1 MLIMLSEIIKLCKRL
16 AGWVKTNNGLAHRGG
31 GELYL
36 TSIIILVAVISFGL
50 GRLSKIR
57 EEKTPITIEKV
68 KENTETGESKPL
80 STSNVDSGTNGA
92 GIMLQ
97 HNSSTISNF
106 PSSSKIFVASRNGKK
121 YYYAW
126 CESANVIKEQNRIW
140 FSTQAEAEKAGY
152 QPAANCKG
160 LK

>member
-1 MLIMLSEIIKLCKRL
+1 MIPKLVKFCKL
-16 AGWVKTNNGLAHRGG
+16 ARRGG
-31 GELYL
+31 GDNTELYL
-36 TSIIILVAVISFGL
+36 TAVIVLVAVISFGF

-57 EEKTPITIEKV
+57 EEKTPITIENA
-68 KENTETGESKPL
+68 KENTQIGESKPL
-80 STSNVDSGTNGA
+80 LTSNVDKT
-92 GIMLQ
+92 
-97 HNSSTISNF
+97 NSSAT
-106 PSSSKIFVASRNGKK
+106 SKIFVASRNGKK

>member
-1 MLIMLSEIIKLCKRL
+1 MIPKLVKFCKL
-16 AGWVKTNNGLAHRGG
+16 ARRGG

-36 TSIIILVAVISFGL
+36 AAVIVLVAVISFGL

-57 EEKTPITIEKV
+57 EEKTPITIENV
-68 KENTETGESKPL
+68 KENEETGESKPL
-80 STSNVDSGTNGA
+80 STSNVDKT
-92 GIMLQ
+92 
-97 HNSSTISNF
+97 NSSAPS
-106 PSSSKIFVASRNGKK
+106 SSSKIFVASRNGKK

-126 CESANVIKEQNRIW
+126 CESANVIKEQNRVW

>member
-1 MLIMLSEIIKLCKRL
+1 MLTMLSEIIKLCKRL
-16 AGWVKTNNGLAHRGG
+16 VGWVKNNNT
-31 GELYL
+31 ELYWAAV
-36 TSIIILVAVISFGL
+36 IILVAVISFGL

-57 EEKTPITIEKV
+57 EEKTPITIENL
-68 KENTETGESKPL
+68 KENTETSESKSL
-80 STSNVDSGTNGA
+80 STSNVNSGIKA
-92 GIMLQ
+92 D
-97 HNSSTISNF
+97 
-106 PSSSKIFVASRNGKK
+106 KIFVASKNGKK

-126 CESANVIKEQNRIW
+126 CESANVIKEQNRVW

>member
-16 AGWVKTNNGLAHRGG
+16 AGWVKTNNT
-31 GELYL
+31 ELYL
-36 TSIIILVAVISFGL
+36 TAAIVLVAVISFGL

-57 EEKTPITIEKV
+57 EEKTPITIENV
-68 KENTETGESKPL
+68 KENEETSESKSL
-80 STSNVDSGTNGA
+80 STSNVDSGIKA
-92 GIMLQ
+92 D
-97 HNSSTISNF
+97 
-106 PSSSKIFVASRNGKK
+106 KIFVASRNGKK

-126 CESANVIKEQNRIW
+126 CESANVIKEQNRVW

>member
-1 MLIMLSEIIKLCKRL
+1 MLSEIIKLCKRL
-16 AGWVKTNNGLAHRGG
+16 TGWVKSNNN
-31 GELYL
+31 ELYL
-36 TSIIILVAVISFGL
+36 AAIIILTAVISFGL

-57 EEKTPITIEKV
+57 EEKTPITIENV
-68 KENTETGESKPL
+68 KENAETGESKPL
-80 STSNVDSGTNGA
+80 STSNVDKTNGA

-97 HNSSTISNF
+97 HNSSTIS
-106 PSSSKIFVASRNGKK
+106 SALSASLKIFVASRNGKK

-126 CESANVIKEQNRIW
+126 CESANVIKEQNRVW

>member
-1 MLIMLSEIIKLCKRL
+1 MLSEIIKLCKRL
-16 AGWVKTNNGLAHRGG
+16 AGWVKTNNK
-31 GELYL
+31 ELYL
-36 TSIIILVAVISFGL
+36 ATIIILTAVISFGL

-57 EEKTPITIEKV
+57 EEKTPITIENV
-68 KENTETGESKPL
+68 KENAETSESKSL
-80 STSNVDSGTNGA
+80 STSNVDKTN
-92 GIMLQ
+92 
-97 HNSSTISNF
+97 STAT
-106 PSSSKIFVASRNGKK
+106 SKIFVASRNGKK

>member
-1 MLIMLSEIIKLCKRL
+1 MLIMLSETTRLCKRL
-16 AGWVKTNNGLAHRGG
+16 AGWVKTNNK
-31 GELYL
+31 ELYL
-36 TSIIILVAVISFGL
+36 AAIIILVAVISFGL

-57 EEKTPITIEKV
+57 EEKTPITIENV
-68 KENTETGESKPL
+68 KENVETSESKPL
-80 STSNVDSGTNGA
+80 LTSNVDNEIKTD
-92 GIMLQ
+92 
-97 HNSSTISNF
+97 
-106 PSSSKIFVASRNGKK
+106 KIFVASKNGKK

-140 FSTQAEAEKAGY
+140 FATQAEAEKAGY

>member
-1 MLIMLSEIIKLCKRL
+1 MLSEIIKLCKRL
-16 AGWVKTNNGLAHRGG
+16 VGWVKNNNT
-31 GELYL
+31 ELYWAAV
-36 TSIIILVAVISFGL
+36 IILVAVISFGL

-57 EEKTPITIEKV
+57 EEKTPITIENASSMSDIDEK
-68 KENTETGESKPL
+68 
-80 STSNVDSGTNGA
+80 TNGA
-92 GIMLQ
+92 GIMLE

-126 CESANVIKEQNRIW
+126 CESANVIKEQNRVW

>member
-1 MLIMLSEIIKLCKRL
+1 MIPKLINLCKRL
-16 AGWVKTNNGLAHRGG
+16 FEWIKTNNK
-31 GELYL
+31 ELYL
-36 TSIIILVAVISFGL
+36 SVVIILVATISFGL

-57 EEKTPITIEKV
+57 EEKTPITIENVSPSAEMTTNASNKNV
-68 KENTETGESKPL
+68 TESP
-80 STSNVDSGTNGA
+80 
-92 GIMLQ
+92 
-97 HNSSTISNF
+97 
-106 PSSSKIFVASRNGKK
+106 KIFVASRNGKK

-140 FSTQAEAEKAGY
+140 FATKDAAEKAGY

>member
-1 MLIMLSEIIKLCKRL
+1 MIPKLVKFCKL
-16 AGWVKTNNGLAHRGG
+16 ARRGG

-36 TSIIILVAVISFGL
+36 AAVIVLVAVISFGL

-57 EEKTPITIEKV
+57 EEKTPITIENV
-68 KENTETGESKPL
+68 KENEETGESKPL
-80 STSNVDSGTNGA
+80 STSNVDKT
-92 GIMLQ
+92 
-97 HNSSTISNF
+97 NSSS
-106 PSSSKIFVASRNGKK
+106 PSTSSKIFVASKNGKK

>member
-16 AGWVKTNNGLAHRGG
+16 AGWVKTNNT
-31 GELYL
+31 ELYL
-36 TSIIILVAVISFGL
+36 TAVIVLVAVISFGL

-57 EEKTPITIEKV
+57 EEKTPITIENV
-68 KENTETGESKPL
+68 KENAQIGESKPL
-80 STSNVDSGTNGA
+80 STSNVDSGIKA
-92 GIMLQ
+92 D
-97 HNSSTISNF
+97 
-106 PSSSKIFVASRNGKK
+106 KIFVASRNGKK

>member
-1 MLIMLSEIIKLCKRL
+1 MLSEIIKLCKRL
-16 AGWVKTNNGLAHRGG
+16 VGWVKTNNK
-31 GELYL
+31 ELYL
-36 TSIIILVAVISFGL
+36 ATIIILTAVISFGL

-57 EEKTPITIEKV
+57 EEKTPITIENV
-68 KENTETGESKPL
+68 KENEETSESKSL
-80 STSNVDSGTNGA
+80 STSNVDSGIKA
-92 GIMLQ
+92 D
-97 HNSSTISNF
+97 
-106 PSSSKIFVASRNGKK
+106 KIFVASRNGKK

-126 CESANVIKEQNRIW
+126 CESANVIKEQNRVW

>member
-1 MLIMLSEIIKLCKRL
+1 MIPKLVKFCKL
-16 AGWVKTNNGLAHRGG
+16 ARRGG

-36 TSIIILVAVISFGL
+36 TAVIVLVAVISFGL
-50 GRLSKIR
+50 GRLSQIR
-57 EEKTPITIEKV
+57 GEKKPITIENV
-68 KENTETGESKPL
+68 KENEETSESKSL
-80 STSNVDSGTNGA
+80 STSNVDSGIKTD
-92 GIMLQ
+92 
-97 HNSSTISNF
+97 
-106 PSSSKIFVASRNGKK
+106 KIFVASRNGKK

-126 CESANVIKEQNRIW
+126 CESANVIKEQNRVW

>member
-1 MLIMLSEIIKLCKRL
+1 MLSEIIRLCKHL
-16 AGWVKTNNGLAHRGG
+16 VGWVKTNNGLARRGG

-36 TSIIILVAVISFGL
+36 TAIIVLVAVISFGL

-57 EEKTPITIEKV
+57 EEKTPITIENA
-68 KENTETGESKPL
+68 EIGESKPL
-80 STSNVDSGTNGA
+80 STSNVDSGIKTD
-92 GIMLQ
+92 
-97 HNSSTISNF
+97 
-106 PSSSKIFVASRNGKK
+106 KIFVASRNGKK

-126 CESANVIKEQNRIW
+126 CESANVIKEQNRVW

>member
-1 MLIMLSEIIKLCKRL
+1 MLSEIIKLCKRL
-16 AGWVKTNNGLAHRGG
+16 VGWVKTNNK
-31 GELYL
+31 ELYL
-36 TSIIILVAVISFGL
+36 ATIIILTAVISFGL

-57 EEKTPITIEKV
+57 EEKTPITIENA
-68 KENTETGESKPL
+68 EIGESKPL
-80 STSNVDSGTNGA
+80 STSNVDSGIKTD
-92 GIMLQ
+92 
-97 HNSSTISNF
+97 
-106 PSSSKIFVASRNGKK
+106 KIFVASRNGKK

-140 FSTQAEAEKAGY
+140 FATQAEAEKAGY

>member
-16 AGWVKTNNGLAHRGG
+16 VGWVKTNNK
-31 GELYL
+31 ELYL
-36 TSIIILVAVISFGL
+36 ATIIILTAVISFGL

-57 EEKTPITIEKV
+57 EEKTPITIE
-68 KENTETGESKPL
+68 NAETSESKPL
-80 STSNVDSGTNGA
+80 STSNVDKTN
-92 GIMLQ
+92 
-97 HNSSTISNF
+97 STAT
-106 PSSSKIFVASRNGKK
+106 SKIFVASRNGKK

-140 FSTQAEAEKAGY
+140 FSTQAEAEKAGH

>member
-16 AGWVKTNNGLAHRGG
+16 VGWVKTNNK
-31 GELYL
+31 ELYL
-36 TSIIILVAVISFGL
+36 ATIIILTAVISFGL

-57 EEKTPITIEKV
+57 EEKTPITIENV
-68 KENTETGESKPL
+68 KENAETGESKPL
-80 STSNVDSGTNGA
+80 STSNVDKTNGA

-97 HNSSTISNF
+97 NNSSTIS
-106 PSSSKIFVASRNGKK
+106 SALSASLKIFVASRNGKK

-126 CESANVIKEQNRIW
+126 CESANVIKEQNRVW

>member
-57 EEKTPITIEKV
+57 EEKTPITIENV
-68 KENTETGESKPL
+68 KENEETSESKSL
-80 STSNVDSGTNGA
+80 STSNVDSGIKA
-92 GIMLQ
+92 D
-97 HNSSTISNF
+97 
-106 PSSSKIFVASRNGKK
+106 KIFVASRNGKK

-126 CESANVIKEQNRIW
+126 CESANVIEEQNRVW

>member
-16 AGWVKTNNGLAHRGG
+16 AGWVKTNNT
-31 GELYL
+31 ELYL
-36 TSIIILVAVISFGL
+36 TAAIVLVAVISFGL

-57 EEKTPITIEKV
+57 EEKTPITIENV
-68 KENTETGESKPL
+68 KENEETSESKPL
-80 STSNVDSGTNGA
+80 LTSNVDNEIKTD
-92 GIMLQ
+92 
-97 HNSSTISNF
+97 
-106 PSSSKIFVASRNGKK
+106 KIFVASKNGKK

-140 FSTQAEAEKAGY
+140 FATQAEAEKAGY

>member
-1 MLIMLSEIIKLCKRL
+1 MLSEIIKLCKRL
-16 AGWVKTNNGLAHRGG
+16 TGWVKSNNN
-31 GELYL
+31 ELYL
-36 TSIIILVAVISFGL
+36 AAIIILTAVISFGL

-57 EEKTPITIEKV
+57 EEKTPITIENV
-68 KENTETGESKPL
+68 KENTETGESKSL
-80 STSNVDSGTNGA
+80 STSNVDKNIDKTNGA
-92 GIMLQ
+92 GIMLE

-126 CESANVIKEQNRIW
+126 CESANVIKEQNRVW